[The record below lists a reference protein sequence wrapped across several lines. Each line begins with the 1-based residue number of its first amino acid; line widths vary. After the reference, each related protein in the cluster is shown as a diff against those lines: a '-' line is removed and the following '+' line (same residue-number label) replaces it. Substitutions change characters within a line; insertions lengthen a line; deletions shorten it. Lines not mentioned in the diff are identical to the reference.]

1 MHIIADQILRIQ
13 SANKGFKSYYI
24 YFVPRRTMLCERALE
39 ERNVYGSCICNEFQ
53 LDLLP
58 FEEDVL
64 SLELPRSFREC
75 FLVCFSFF
83 CCFYPAGIIDN
94 QVFLIFIGKRSNG
107 FILCCSLPY
116 EITVY
121 FWCHW
126 EHQRKGSL
134 CKGTS
139 LSLPPSPLPLPWPF
153 LHFLFHSFI
162 PLASSSPFSRSFPF
176 SFPAPSSSLL
186 SSPFSIPFTYSSCLF
201 IPFSHSF
208 LFPFSSFSLHASF
221 PFL

>member
-83 CCFYPAGIIDN
+83 A
-94 QVFLIFIGKRSNG
+94 VFTLQELLTTK
-107 FILCCSLPY
+107 
-116 EITVY
+116 Y
-121 FWCHW
+121 F
-126 EHQRKGSL
+126 SYL
-134 CKGTS
+134 
-139 LSLPPSPLPLPWPF
+139 
-153 LHFLFHSFI
+153 
-162 PLASSSPFSRSFPF
+162 
-176 SFPAPSSSLL
+176 
-186 SSPFSIPFTYSSCLF
+186 
-201 IPFSHSF
+201 
-208 LFPFSSFSLHASF
+208 
-221 PFL
+221 